1 MQFFNGYTRFMLAI
15 ALSIGVIVSILDNY
29 LPA

>member
-1 MQFFNGYTRFMLAI
+1 MQFFNGYTRFMLGV
-15 ALSIGVIVSILDNY
+15 ALSFAVIVSILDNY